1 MKALALTFRLSFMSL
16 LCGFQAIRI
25 LSASS
30 RSHAEII
37 QVGSKLPAVI
47 LRVLNSHFQETES
60 FNLLAQAFISYH
72 CSGPQ
77 VASSAV
83 QAS

>member
-1 MKALALTFRLSFMSL
+1 MSL
-16 LCGFQAIRI
+16 LCEFQAIRI

-30 RSHAEII
+30 KSHAEII

-60 FNLLAQAFISYH
+60 FNLLAQA
-72 CSGPQ
+72 
-77 VASSAV
+77 
-83 QAS
+83 